1 MTQTQINRSCDRIV
15 NVLLYLLHL
24 LPTWTEN
31 WPIQLTEFVL
41 GRERVSVL
49 SCESLET
56 QL

>member
-15 NVLLYLLHL
+15 YVLLYLLHL